1 MPTKILKPAQVKQA
15 REKLEGL
22 EKAIKAPSVPGFP
35 DDKTGII
42 TQARKTKELLDG
54 GEPEPTTPQ
63 SRDELLREAKTLET
77 EIRNGMPTRIHME
90 RKVHGVV
97 DQNRVWGLKNTHNI
111 SRWKD
116 IWRTLEPDNFDPD
129 LSNIERIRPLGR
141 EDEAVPRRMYSGV
154 DVVDGE
160 IVPEGIPDAEKIEA
174 RTSTTSKADSI
185 ISDLSSSLSKTTIVE
200 NMGGGGHTAPSIV
213 ENMIAAET
221 PEVVKPAPVP
231 ESCDVCGEEFEKG
244 WRAVSSHKRFGPCG
258 KGGKA

>member
-15 REKLEGL
+15 REDLEGL

-42 TQARKTKELLDG
+42 TQARKTKELLAHG
-54 GEPEPTTPQ
+54 APEPTSPQ
-63 SRDELLREAKTLET
+63 RRDELLKESKKLEV

-97 DQNRVWGLKNTHNI
+97 GQNTDWGKKNTHKI

-116 IWRTLEPDNFDPD
+116 IQRTLEPDNFDPD

-141 EDEAVPRRMYSGV
+141 EDEAVPRKMYSGV

-160 IVPEGIPDAEKIEA
+160 IVPEGIPLEEKIEA
-174 RTSTTSKADSI
+174 RTAPTPLDLNYIPAEEGSAATGDHATVADW
-185 ISDLSSSLSKTTIVE
+185 VGE
-200 NMGGGGHTAPSIV
+200 PEEAPKPEPV
-213 ENMIAAET
+213 AA
-221 PEVVKPAPVP
+221 
-231 ESCDVCGEEFEKG
+231 SCDVCGKEFEKG
-244 WRAVSSHKRFGPCG
+244 EKAVVSHKRFGPCG
-258 KGGKA
+258 KKV